1 MTIKAFAAK
10 YGITMSLATKAAA
23 ITAHTATEERDFDYL
38 EKDLYRSL
46 MRIYKDRITK
56 SDRKTWEIIQKA
68 EEVKYIAH
76 SSGVFT

>member
-1 MTIKAFAAK
+1 MTIKSFAEK
-10 YGITMSLATKAAA
+10 YGITVYLATKVAA
-23 ITAHTATEERDFDYL
+23 ITAHTATEKRDVDYL

-56 SDRKTWEIIQKA
+56 ADRKTWELIQKA